1 MHKLIVAITGRCN
14 DGMIMTSKQPHPI
27 DRLVGS
33 RVRLMRIARGFSQSK
48 LAEELGITFQQVQK
62 YEKGT
67 NRISASRLFD
77 ISRMLGVGV
86 PDLYAGAD
94 EVAAGPVRETGSAT
108 PSLLDHK
115 IVRALSRIDN
125 DEIKRKVLALIRT
138 LAPETQDDDV

>member
-1 MHKLIVAITGRCN
+1 
-14 DGMIMTSKQPHPI
+14 MTSKQPHPI

-33 RVRLMRIARGFSQSK
+33 RVRMVRMARGLSQSK
-48 LAEELGITFQQVQK
+48 LADDLGITFQQVQK

-77 ISRMLGVGV
+77 ISRLLGVGV
-86 PDLYAGAD
+86 RDLYAGAD
-94 EVAAGPVRETGSAT
+94 EIAVDPAGAPDNTT

-125 DEIKRKVLALIRT
+125 DTVKSRVLALIRT